1 MDVRVIE
8 RLLKRGGDE
17 LDGRVVRGHTVTH
30 QPERYRQFFEQVD
43 ARFGAEAEFFAQLLQ
58 LTQEDVG
65 GIDAGRPGADYSN
78 AEFSIHGFSH
88 AL

>member
-1 MDVRVIE
+1 MDIRVVE

-17 LDGRVVRGHTVTH
+17 LDGRVVRGHAVTH
-30 QPERYRQFFEQVD
+30 QAERHGQLLEQVD
-43 ARFGAEAEFFAQLLQ
+43 ACFGAKAESLTQLLE
-58 LTQEDVG
+58 LAQEDVG

-88 AL
+88 TL

>member
-30 QPERYRQFFEQVD
+30 QAEGHGQLLEQVD
-43 ARFGAEAEFFAQLLQ
+43 ARFGAEAELFAQLLE
-58 LTQEDVG
+58 LAQEDIG
-65 GIDAGRPGADYSN
+65 
-78 AEFSIHGFSH
+78 
-88 AL
+88 